1 MAITFDKTGFQ
12 KKLEQEL
19 KRILEKE
26 GELVLRE
33 TQLKLKSDEARASFK
48 ADGIVSQ
55 LAVETTNILYYQF
68 TGGADFI
75 MDEWGTGSSMDKDNP
90 ALDAYKKSIYWNKA
104 RDNPPKGSEENAILT
119 RPKDDY
125 PKGEY
130 TTVYGKPRTA
140 RTKGGV
146 DIEKSPLG
154 KKLVRT
160 PSNAFQK
167 TIEDLNENEVREW
180 LLMALNRVNIGSFIK
195 IRPKTLVRKVK

>member
-33 TQLKLKSDEARASFK
+33 THLKLKSDKARASFK

-75 MDEWGTGSSMDKDNP
+75 MDEWGTGSKMDTKNP
-90 ALDAYKKSIYWNKA
+90 ALDAYIESDLYNPQRRDKKTH
-104 RDNPPKGSEENAILT
+104 AILT
-119 RPKDDY
+119 RSRDDY
-125 PKGEY
+125 DDGMY
-130 TTVYGKPRTA
+130 TTVYG
-140 RTKGGV
+140 TKRPAGNRGGIN
-146 DIEKSPLG
+146 IENSPIG
-154 KKLVRT
+154 KKLLKD
-160 PSNAFQK
+160 PSHAFRD
-167 TIEDLNENEVREW
+167 TIRDLNENEVREW
-180 LLMALNRVNIGSFIK
+180 LLMALKRVNIGSFIK

>member
-90 ALDAYKKSIYWNKA
+90 ALDAYRKSIYWNKL
-104 RDNPPKGSEENAILT
+104 RDKDPNFPIMT
-119 RPKDDY
+119 RDKKLYKD
-125 PKGEY
+125 GMY
-130 TTVYGKPRTA
+130 TTVYGTERPAGNR
-140 RTKGGV
+140 GGIN
-146 DIEKSPLG
+146 IENSPIG
-154 KKLVRT
+154 AKLLKE
-160 PSNAFQK
+160 PSHAFKQ
-167 TIEDLNENEVREW
+167 TIEGLNENEVREW

>member
-33 TQLKLKSDEARASFK
+33 TQLKLKSDEARTSFK

-75 MDEWGTGSSMDKDNP
+75 MDEWGTGSKMDKDNP
-90 ALDAYKKSIYWNKA
+90 ALDAYRKSVYWNKL
-104 RDNPPKGSEENAILT
+104 RDKDPDLPIMT
-119 RPKDDY
+119 RDKKLYKD
-125 PKGEY
+125 GTY
-130 TTVYGKPRTA
+130 TTVYGTERPAGNR
-140 RTKGGV
+140 GGIN
-146 DIEKSPLG
+146 IEKSPIG
-154 KKLVRT
+154 AKLLKD
-160 PSNAFQK
+160 PSHAFRD
-167 TIEDLNENEVREW
+167 TIRDLNENEVREW

>member
-75 MDEWGTGSSMDKDNP
+75 MDEWGTGSKMDTKNP
-90 ALDAYKKSIYWNKA
+90 ALDAYIESDLYNPQRRDKKTH
-104 RDNPPKGSEENAILT
+104 AILT
-119 RPKDDY
+119 RSRDDY
-125 PKGEY
+125 KKTNGMY
-130 TTVYGKPRTA
+130 TTVYGTERPAGNR
-140 RTKGGV
+140 GGIN
-146 DIEKSPLG
+146 IENSPIG
-154 KKLVRT
+154 IKLLKY
-160 PSNAFQK
+160 PSHAFRD
-167 TIEDLNENEVREW
+167 TIRDLNENEVREW

-195 IRPKTLVRKVK
+195 IRPKTLERKVK

>member
-33 TQLKLKSDEARASFK
+33 TQLKLNSDEARASFK

-90 ALDAYKKSIYWNKA
+90 ALDAYRKSIYWNVD
-104 RDNPPKGSEENAILT
+104 RDKHPKFAILT
-119 RPKDDY
+119 RNKEHY
-125 PKGEY
+125 ENGMY
-130 TTVYGKPRTA
+130 TTVYGTERPAGNRS
-140 RTKGGV
+140 GV
-146 DIEKSPLG
+146 NVENSPIG
-154 KKLVRT
+154 AKLVRT
-160 PSNAFQK
+160 PSHAFK
-167 TIEDLNENEVREW
+167 DTIEHGLKEEEIREW